1 MLLKILYVATVRQV
15 SIRVPLTHPVLHVTT
30 VQKDFTKAKRGTLVV
45 HIVQLENTEQK
56 LVNLVVQIVQLDFT
70 KTKRDTLVVHI
81 VQLENT
87 EQKLVNLVVQ
97 IVQLDGT
104 KMNRL

>member
-1 MLLKILYVATVRQV
+1 MNVNFASQENNLLLKILYVATVRQV

-56 LVNLVVQIVQLDFT
+56 LVNLVVQIVQLD
-70 KTKRDTLVVHI
+70 
-81 VQLENT
+81 
-87 EQKLVNLVVQ
+87 
-97 IVQLDGT
+97 GT